1 MLQGS
6 AQLLGLLVWRV
17 QREGAVGDKCEVLN
31 KLETAEKEIAELR
44 KLRSEDAKANEKVV
58 SIFATQEQTWFN
70 ERKKLQ
76 QHIGALINELRV
88 FEKKKDEAAS
98 KFE

>member
-6 AQLLGLLVWRV
+6 VQLLGLLVWRV
-17 QREGAVGDKCEVLN
+17 RREGAVGDKCEVLN
-31 KLETAEKEIAELR
+31 KLETVEKEIAELR

-58 SIFATQEQTWFN
+58 SIFAMQEQAWFN

-88 FEKKKDEAAS
+88 FEKKKDEAVS